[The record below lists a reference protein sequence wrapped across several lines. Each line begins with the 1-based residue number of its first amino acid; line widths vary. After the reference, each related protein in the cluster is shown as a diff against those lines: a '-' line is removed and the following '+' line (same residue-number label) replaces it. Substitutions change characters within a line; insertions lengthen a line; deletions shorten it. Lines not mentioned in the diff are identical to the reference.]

1 MTDKN
6 KHLECVLSSHKIS
19 KEEKL
24 LDKHINRRNEV
35 TEALEEEY
43 ESNLLSPFNSGS
55 YAKNTA
61 VNIKFDFDLMAPFK
75 RNSFGSNGTLKE
87 MYDSVYQFIYG
98 KYHGKE
104 ASVKDQKVS
113 IGIEFYSDADG
124 HVVNIDVVPGRELN
138 VDQYKEDNKLNLY
151 VNQKFGKIEAG
162 SGYIRSNIQAQ
173 IDNIKDRATKEKD
186 SIRKIIR
193 LLKVWKFYK
202 NPQLKS
208 FFIELI
214 TIKAIDNRDV
224 TGDLWGKLKI
234 VLEYIRDEV
243 KTVSLPDPG
252 NSANEVA
259 DTLTD
264 DEKSTLSD
272 DMKLMID
279 RIEENSDNIKIYFS
293 PNENHPCEEDKKDDH
308 KYGIKKEG
316 VFVPPPSVRFG

>member
-19 KEEKL
+19 KEEIL
-24 LDKHINRRNEV
+24 LDKHIDRRNEIK
-35 TEALEEEY
+35 EALEEKY
-43 ESNLLSPFNSGS
+43 GGNLYSPFNSGS

-75 RNSFGSNGTLKE
+75 RNAFGSNGTLKD
-87 MYDSVYQFIYG
+87 MYDSVYQFIHG

-104 ASVKDQKVS
+104 ATVRDQKVS
-113 IGIEFYSDADG
+113 IGIEFYPDSDG
-124 HVVNIDVVPGRELN
+124 HIVNIDVVPGRELN
-138 VDQYKEDNKLNLY
+138 LDQYKEDSKLNLY

-162 SGYIRSNIQAQ
+162 SDYIRSNIQAQ
-173 IDNIKDRATKEKD
+173 IDNIKDRANAEKD
-186 SIRKIIR
+186 TIRKIIR
-193 LLKVWKFYK
+193 LIKVWKIHK
-202 NPQLKS
+202 RPQLKS

-214 TIKAIDNRDV
+214 TIKAIDNKDV
-224 TGDLWGKLKI
+224 TGDLWERLKI
-234 VLEYIRDEV
+234 VLEYIKDEV

-264 DEKSTLSD
+264 LEKSTLSD
-272 DMKLMID
+272 DMKYMIE
-279 RIEENSDNIKIYFS
+279 RIEENSDNIRMYF
-293 PNENHPCEEDKKDDH
+293 PINEKHPCDEDKEDAN

-316 VFVPPPSVRFG
+316 VFVPPSVRFG